1 MSQRSPLSPS
11 LGVSVGPTR
20 RLLSFVAIGSSFLM
34 MHAHL
39 AGCLVPTPSSEIIP
53 SAQLTNVRPRIVV
66 DGMVDLAVRT
76 NGRIFIDEVVLHT
89 PDVVIGHLPETHAQ
103 MTTSTLFGD
112 SSKLYNVLAS
122 DPHTDEGL
130 FFHHNTSN
138 NEGYATALGGDRL
151 WDLHNNEI
159 PLHNAGLFFHIAP
172 FYGDNSQIEALSQS
186 LAYEA
191 TPMIGNSVY
200 IRGYVAIN
208 DDDSDSFLVDIDH
221 DAVGSVNHYD
231 ENAAMTDL
239 ANSGDPD
246 GAPAEG
252 TNNTGSNGDDDNQ
265 QSTKKTKTNNAVAS
279 GDPDGA
285 PAEGTGQK
293 LTDALDNSRTRQ
305 RAKATRFSIRQTTVR
320 DLSSATLVPFS
331 LYLADDFVAS
341 IPMQSL
347 PLSDDGNTLP
357 IDLHVDIS
365 SLLDGAQLLAL
376 SHAVHAS
383 AHSTTGG
390 FAVSLDMPNSNAT
403 HVFSVEVNA
412 DTLATSARSEL
423 GRVRIKGGSGVHR

>member
-1 MSQRSPLSPS
+1 MSQRSPQFSARGAFVGSPRRFLS
-11 LGVSVGPTR
+11 LVAVS
-20 RLLSFVAIGSSFLM
+20 SSFLM
-34 MHAHL
+34 MQAHL
-39 AGCLVPTPSSEIIP
+39 SGCLVPTPSSEIVQ
-53 SAQLTNVRPRIVV
+53 SAQLTTVRPRIVV
-66 DGMVDLAVRT
+66 DGMVDLAMRT
-76 NGRIFIDEVVLHT
+76 NGRIFIDEVVLHA
-89 PDVVIGHLPETHAQ
+89 PDVVIGHLPENDVKTS
-103 MTTSTLFGD
+103 TSTLFED
-112 SSKLYNVLAS
+112 SSNLYNVLAS
-122 DPHTDEGL
+122 DPHTNEGL
-130 FFHHNTSN
+130 FFHHSTSN
-138 NEGYATALGGDRL
+138 SEGYATALGGDRL
-151 WDLHNNEI
+151 WDLHNSEI

-172 FYGDNSQIEALSQS
+172 FYGDNPQIEALSQS

-191 TPMIGNSVY
+191 TPMLGNSIY

-208 DDDSDSFLVDIDH
+208 NDDSDSFLVDVED
-221 DAVGSVNHYD
+221 DVVGSINHYD
-231 ENAAMTDL
+231 ESATTDIIS
-239 ANSGDPD
+239 SGDPD
-246 GAPAEG
+246 GSPAEG
-252 TNNTGSNGDDDNQ
+252 TDSSNTSDNDDA
-265 QSTKKTKTNNAVAS
+265 QSSRKTKTNNAVAS
-279 GDPDGA
+279 GDPDGS

-293 LTDALDNSRTRQ
+293 LTDALDNGRTRQ

-390 FAVSLDMPNSNAT
+390 FAVSLDMPNSNAA
-403 HVFSVEVNA
+403 HVFSVEVNT

-423 GRVRIKGGSGVHR
+423 GRVRIKGGSGVRR